1 LEEYS
6 SVGPPRMKIPTF
18 GLIFFYFRLLKT
30 ICSTCKINNKARGD
44 KSREP
49 RLGITRRM
57 GLRSGS
63 TKRDTRYWI
72 EEPALIQE
80 RMTFA
85 STSQMRP
92 EIVKSNSS
100 IKVKIS
106 EDTVKDIVP
115 TIQDKI
121 IVLPKTRT

>member
-1 LEEYS
+1 
-6 SVGPPRMKIPTF
+6 VGPPEIKIPIF
-18 GLIFFYFRLLKT
+18 GLVFFYFRLLEI
-30 ICSTCKINNKARGD
+30 ICSTCKINNKTRGD

-49 RLGITRRM
+49 RLGITRLM

-80 RMTFA
+80 RMTLA

-92 EIVKSNSS
+92 EMVKSNSS

-106 EDTVKDIVP
+106 EYTVNDIGRA
-115 TIQDKI
+115 IQDRI

>member
-1 LEEYS
+1 
-6 SVGPPRMKIPTF
+6 
-18 GLIFFYFRLLKT
+18 
-30 ICSTCKINNKARGD
+30 
-44 KSREP
+44 
-49 RLGITRRM
+49 M
-57 GLRSGS
+57 GLSSGS

-80 RMTFA
+80 RMTLA

-106 EDTVKDIVP
+106 KDTVKDIGP
-115 TIQDKI
+115 AIQDKI